1 MSEQEQVPSNVENP
15 VSLAVN
21 SGSETIGANLGNITN
36 NALNSVFRFL
46 KTQYGKALVLNKSVY
61 IKYLHN
67 AYERYN
73 KVRTLVTGN
82 EPRNIIGEKN
92 IYVQINVKNE
102 ARNKEVDTSTIEP
115 LLNVSKNLI
124 IRGTGGAG
132 KSMLFRYLFLNTIN
146 NGKYIPIFLELRKI
160 TNQDTGINGI
170 FNLIYNCMSDFD
182 VTFDKEQFKYSL
194 GLGNY
199 VFFLDGFDEIK
210 KDLLTQTAETIQKF
224 ASKYPKNSYI
234 ISSRPDRNFS
244 PLQTFT
250 ILDCMDL
257 SKEQAI
263 ELSKKLGEDSE
274 KTKDFCKQLD
284 THLFNEHKDF
294 TSNPLLLS
302 MMFLTF
308 MRNNS
313 IPEYRI
319 DFYEQCYR
327 ALYAEHD
334 SKNKGSYK
342 REFQCAVL
350 DERSFKKLFSRF
362 CFKTYFDNKYEFTE
376 EELINEMQWC
386 IEKLELESKVSA
398 EDYINDLCNICLII
412 KEGNTYR
419 FAHRSFQTYFSAVY
433 TETLPDDSQKK
444 LFRKLLSTDFLLLS
458 DFFDYFKLLEPIE
471 HNRLFVNTF
480 SDCLNNLQLN
490 CENFENTAICFFK
503 MIFSSIS
510 ILKKK
515 TNIKVRLSFNN
526 DKIYFNNIYI
536 IFDEIFFKKSP
547 LNYTKSK
554 EKLPSVF
561 KKLLTEGNCYK
572 FDEIDNCKWL
582 DEKDRNIMY
591 DYLIRSYGI
600 DELVNKIDEYNKKMI
615 DSVPENPKNFFDAF

>member
-210 KDLLTQTAETIQKF
+210 KDLLTQTAEAIQKF

-234 ISSRPDRNFS
+234 ISSRPNCNFS
-244 PLQTFT
+244 AFQTFT
-250 ILDCMDL
+250 ILDCINL

-263 ELSKKLGEDSE
+263 ELSQKSGEDSE
-274 KTKDFCKQLD
+274 KTNDFCKQLD
-284 THLFNEHKDF
+284 DHLFDKHKEF
-294 TSNPLLLS
+294 TCNPLLLS

-313 IPEYRI
+313 IPEHLA
-319 DFYEQCYR
+319 DFYEKCYL
-327 ALYAEHD
+327 ALYNVHD
-334 SKNKGSYK
+334 SNNKGSYK
-342 REFQCAVL
+342 REFQCAKL
-350 DERSFKKLFSRF
+350 DERSFRKLFSRF
-362 CFKTYFDNKYEFTE
+362 CFKTYFNDKYEFTDQ
-376 EELINEMQWC
+376 ELIDEINWC
-386 IEKLELESKVSA
+386 IKKLGLESKVSA
-398 EDYINDLCNICLII
+398 EEYINDLCNIVCLII

-419 FAHRSFQTYFSAVY
+419 FAHRSFQAYFSAVY
-433 TETLPDDSQKK
+433 TKTLPDDSQKK
-444 LFRKLLSTDFLLLS
+444 LFRKLLSDIIIYFE
-458 DFFDYFKLLEPIE
+458 DYFELLAQIEPERFLINVPLIELKEIQSACEKAENPTLRFLKTVFSTVNISKSEKDINVCIEVNDNRVYFHNLYTIFENTFCKEYFPLDYPKPKGKLLEIIKKAPKI
-471 HNRLFVNTF
+471 
-480 SDCLNNLQLN
+480 
-490 CENFENTAICFFK
+490 
-503 MIFSSIS
+503 SSFY
-510 ILKKK
+510 
-515 TNIKVRLSFNN
+515 SFYEL
-526 DKIYFNNIYI
+526 D
-536 IFDEIFFKKSP
+536 
-547 LNYTKSK
+547 
-554 EKLPSVF
+554 
-561 KKLLTEGNCYK
+561 NCYWLN
-572 FDEIDNCKWL
+572 DE
-582 DEKDRNIMY
+582 ERNMLY
-591 DYLIRSYGI
+591 DYLIRKNQI
-600 DELVNKIDEYNKKMI
+600 NETLNKIRQYNKKMI
-615 DSVPENPKNFFDAF
+615 ASVPKNSRNFFDAF